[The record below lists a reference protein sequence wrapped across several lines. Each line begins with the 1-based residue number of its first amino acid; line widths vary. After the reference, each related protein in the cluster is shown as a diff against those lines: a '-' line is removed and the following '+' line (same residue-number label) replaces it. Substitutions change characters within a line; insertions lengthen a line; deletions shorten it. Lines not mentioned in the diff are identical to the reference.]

1 MDQIITGAKEFL
13 SSVLFKNI
21 PTIIV
26 ALLIL
31 WIGWKLIK
39 YFNKFLDKIYEKKNF
54 DPSLRSF
61 LRSVINITLKVLLL
75 LTVMNMVGIEVTS
88 FIAMLGAAGLAVG
101 MALQGTLQNFAGG
114 IIILSLKPYK
124 VGDYIEQG
132 SYAGVV
138 QDIRIFSTILATVDN
153 KVVVVPNTDLATKSL
168 VNYTRAETR
177 RVDVNVGIA
186 YGQSVDKAREVMTN
200 LANNYPLTLQEPEKP
215 VVHLIALSDSAV
227 SLQLRFWVKPADY
240 WTALF
245 DLNQQVYDTFN
256 KEGIE
261 IPFKQVTVHLE
272 NKQK

>member
-1 MDQIITGAKEFL
+1 MDQIIAGAKEFL
-13 SSVLFKNI
+13 SAVLFKNI
-21 PTIIV
+21 PTIII
-26 ALLIL
+26 ALLVL

-39 YFNKFLDKIYEKKNF
+39 YFNRFLDKIYEKKNF

-75 LTVMNMVGIEVTS
+75 LTVMNMVGIAATS

-132 SYAGVV
+132 SYAGTV
-138 QDIRIFSTILATVDN
+138 QDIRIFSTILTTLDN
-153 KVVVVPNTDLATKSL
+153 KIVVVPNTDLATKSL

-200 LANNYPLTLQEPEKP
+200 LANNHPLTLQEPAKP
-215 VVHLIALSDSAV
+215 VVHLIELSESAV
-227 SLQLRFWVKPADY
+227 SLQLRFWVKATDY

-256 KEGIE
+256 KEGIV

-272 NKQK
+272 NK